1 MRRKRRSLGWVT
13 DSRLARKKSLT
24 SAWQRSMSSTRR
36 TLQRPR
42 TAYRK
47 HVAAVVAAVAE
58 AAAAEAAGV
67 AEVAAVAAVAVAAV
81 CLGVLAA
88 SAKPDR
94 FPITLADT
102 LIIGRVRHGRP
113 GQSMFSLQCGPHTRN
128 GAAAHDGRMG
138 LQPCRKKQ
146 AREPEQRAPLV
157 GKHALQKRAEA
168 ASKV

>member
-42 TAYRK
+42 TAYRT
-47 HVAAVVAAVAE
+47 HVAAVAE

-67 AEVAAVAAVAVAAV
+67 AEFAAVAAVAVAAV

-102 LIIGRVRHGRP
+102 LII
-113 GQSMFSLQCGPHTRN
+113 
-128 GAAAHDGRMG
+128 
-138 LQPCRKKQ
+138 
-146 AREPEQRAPLV
+146 
-157 GKHALQKRAEA
+157 
-168 ASKV
+168 